1 MPADEPTAPDHDG
14 ALAAIGGRPPE
25 PEHVPP
31 SERRVSFA
39 ELMEHSAERQRRT
52 RGEGPYEL
60 AEEARRAAEQPD
72 QPAPESPTRLTS
84 DQVLDSLAG
93 PLPEPDPND
102 PRASALAEL
111 ERERATW
118 EAVRTGE
125 PVKQQVAA
133 ESTYQDAL
141 RKVVEENPGIDTEE
155 FAEAAQPHLD
165 RIVDAYGED
174 FAYMPETLGHLFREL
189 GGSEKYDRSLTAE
202 EASWASALRGE
213 GRRTDDGRVEI
224 VGRRDVRSRAFH
236 RYGL

>member
-1 MPADEPTAPDHDG
+1 MPADEPTAPDHDE
-14 ALAAIGGRPPE
+14 ALAAIGGPAPSAPEEAPGPGPRPGVDWRAY
-25 PEHVPP
+25 HT
-31 SERRVSFA
+31 ERHNA
-39 ELMEHSAERQRRT
+39 K
-52 RGEGPYEL
+52 RGEASYEA
-60 AEEARRAAEQPD
+60 AEEARRAAEQPE
-72 QPAPESPTRLTS
+72 QPAPEQPGRLTP
-84 DQVLDSLAG
+84 DQVLDRLA
-93 PLPEPDPND
+93 PQPAPDPND
-102 PRASALAEL
+102 PRLAALAEL

-133 ESTYQDAL
+133 ESTYQNAL
-141 RKVVEENPGIDTEE
+141 HKLIDENPGIDTEE
-155 FAEAAQPHLD
+155 FVEAAQPHLD
-165 RIVDAYGED
+165 RIADAYGED